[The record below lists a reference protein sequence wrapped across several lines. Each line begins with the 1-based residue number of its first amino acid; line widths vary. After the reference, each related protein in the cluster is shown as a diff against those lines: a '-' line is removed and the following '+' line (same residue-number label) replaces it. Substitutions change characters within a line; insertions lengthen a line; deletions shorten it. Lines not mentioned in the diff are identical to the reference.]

1 MLISWARCASFSTL
15 DTLET
20 MISDLCKQLD
30 SSPTA
35 NHLVEHW
42 SRILTDRGFNEFA
55 HGAPVGARGFVRV
68 GGALIAWTNTDDFER
83 RGIRIVGAHTDSPGL
98 HIKHNPFTEIY
109 NMQQIGVEIYGGPLL
124 NSWLDRDL
132 GIAGVVY
139 DRAGRS
145 TLVRTERAVARIP
158 QLAIHLDRDVNER
171 GLQLDKQQHIH
182 PIWTTDK
189 SMKSFDSFLASEF
202 SIDKNN
208 VAAWSCQLFDIQKAE
223 LFGYRNEFLAS
234 ARLDNQVSCWAAMNA
249 LVDNEGTEPSLVALF
264 DHEEVGSESTTGAA
278 GPLLE
283 TILERIALASGS
295 DRAGFLAGLANSHC
309 ISADNAHAIHPN
321 YPDRHDQSHA
331 PLINNGI
338 AIKTNSNQRYA
349 TSAKSSIP
357 VYAAADSAKVNIQHF
372 SSKNTMPCGSTI
384 GPITATRLGIETVDI
399 GLPQLAMHSIREM
412 CGSEDPI
419 SLYGLLKQYFA
430 R

>member
-1 MLISWARCASFSTL
+1 
-15 DTLET
+15 
-20 MISDLCKQLD
+20 MISDLCRQLD

-35 NHLVEHW
+35 SHLVEYW
-42 SRILTDRGFNEFA
+42 SLKLAEHRFTEFA
-55 HGAPVGARGFVRV
+55 HGTPVNSRGFVRV
-68 GGALIAWTNTDDFER
+68 GGALIAWSNTNSFESS
-83 RGIRIVGAHTDSPGL
+83 GLRIVGAHTDSPGL
-98 HIKHNPFTEIY
+98 HVKQNPFTKV
-109 NMQQIGVEIYGGPLL
+109 NNVQQIGVEIYGGPLL

-132 GIAGVVY
+132 GVAGVVY
-139 DRAGRS
+139 DRSGKA
-145 TLVRTERAVARIP
+145 TLVSTDRAVARIP

-171 GLQLDKQQHIH
+171 GLQLDKQQHVH
-182 PIWTTDK
+182 PIWSTDDAN
-189 SMKSFDSFLASEF
+189 KSFESFLAAEF
-202 SIDKNN
+202 SLDEANI
-208 VAAWSCQLFDIQKAE
+208 ASWSCQLFDIQRAN
-223 LFGYRNEFLAS
+223 LFGLRNEFLAS
-234 ARLDNQVSCWAAMNA
+234 SRLDNQVSCWAAMNA
-249 LVDNEGTEPSLVALF
+249 LLDNDGDEPSLVALF

-283 TILERIALASGS
+283 TTIERIAIAAGL
-295 DRAGFLAGLANSHC
+295 DRAGFLGGLAKSHC

-321 YPDRHDQSHA
+321 YPDRHDQNHA

-338 AIKTNSNQRYA
+338 AIKSNSSQRYA
-349 TSAKSSIP
+349 TSARSSIP
-357 VYAAADSAKVNIQHF
+357 VYAAAEKANVSLQHF

-419 SLYGLLKQYFA
+419 SLYKLIKQYFA

>member
-1 MLISWARCASFSTL
+1 
-15 DTLET
+15 
-20 MISDLCKQLD
+20 MISDLCRQLD
-30 SSPTA
+30 SSPTSI
-35 NHLVEHW
+35 HLVDYW
-42 SRILTDRGFNEFA
+42 SKKLLEFDFIEFA
-55 HGAPVGARGFVRV
+55 HGTPVQAQGFVRV
-68 GGALIAWTNTDDFER
+68 GGALIAWANTESFEK
-83 RGIRIVGAHTDSPGL
+83 RGIRIIGAHTDSPGL
-98 HIKHNPFTEIY
+98 HIKRNPLTQVNNI
-109 NMQQIGVEIYGGPLL
+109 QQIGVEVYGGPLL

-139 DRAGRS
+139 DRAGNA
-145 TLVRTERAVARIP
+145 TLVSTNRAVARIP

-171 GLQLDKQQHIH
+171 GLQLDKQQHIR
-182 PIWTTDK
+182 PLWSTDQRITN
-189 SMKSFDSFLASEF
+189 FEQFLASEF
-202 SIDKNN
+202 SFNKEDI
-208 VAAWSCQLFDIQKAE
+208 AAWSCQLFDFQKAE
-223 LFGYRNEFLAS
+223 LFGLRSEFLAS

-249 LVDNEGTEPSLVALF
+249 LLDNEGAEPSLVALF

-295 DRAGFLAGLANSHC
+295 DRSGFLAGLANSHC

-357 VYAAADSAKVNIQHF
+357 VYAAADKAKVNIQHF

-399 GLPQLAMHSIREM
+399 GLPQLAMHSAREM

-419 SLYGLLKQYFA
+419 TLLELLKQYFA

>member
-1 MLISWARCASFSTL
+1 
-15 DTLET
+15 
-20 MISDLCKQLD
+20 MISDLCRQLD

-35 NHLVEHW
+35 SHLVEYW
-42 SRILTDRGFNEFA
+42 SLKLTEHRFTEFA
-55 HGAPVGARGFVRV
+55 HGTPVNSRGFVRV
-68 GGALIAWTNTDDFER
+68 GGALIAWSNTNSFESS
-83 RGIRIVGAHTDSPGL
+83 GLRIVGAHTDSPGL
-98 HIKHNPFTEIY
+98 HVKQNPFTKV
-109 NMQQIGVEIYGGPLL
+109 NNVQQIGVEIYGGPLL

-132 GIAGVVY
+132 GVAGVVY
-139 DRAGRS
+139 DRSGKA
-145 TLVRTERAVARIP
+145 TLVSTDRAVARIP

-171 GLQLDKQQHIH
+171 GLQLDKQQHVH
-182 PIWTTDK
+182 PIWSTDDAT
-189 SMKSFDSFLASEF
+189 KSFESFLAAEF
-202 SIDKNN
+202 SLDEAN
-208 VAAWSCQLFDIQKAE
+208 VASWSCQLFDIQRAN
-223 LFGYRNEFLAS
+223 LFGLRNEFLAS
-234 ARLDNQVSCWAAMNA
+234 SRLDNQVSCWAAMNA
-249 LVDNEGTEPSLVALF
+249 LLDNDGDEPSLVALF

-283 TILERIALASGS
+283 TTIERIAIAAGL
-295 DRAGFLAGLANSHC
+295 DRAGFLGGLAKSHC

-321 YPDRHDQSHA
+321 YPDRHDQNHA

-338 AIKTNSNQRYA
+338 ALKSNSSQRYA
-349 TSAKSSIP
+349 TSARSSIP
-357 VYAAADSAKVNIQHF
+357 VYAAAEKANVNLQHF

-419 SLYGLLKQYFA
+419 SLYKLVKQYFA

>member
-1 MLISWARCASFSTL
+1 
-15 DTLET
+15 
-20 MISDLCKQLD
+20 MISDLCRQLD
-30 SSPTA
+30 SSPTSI
-35 NHLVEHW
+35 HVVEYW
-42 SRILTDRGFNEFA
+42 SKKLLDRGFTEFA
-55 HGAPVGARGFVRV
+55 HGAPVQHQGFVRF
-68 GGALIAWTNTDDFER
+68 GGALIAWANTESFEK
-83 RGIRIVGAHTDSPGL
+83 RGIRIIGAHTDSPGL
-98 HIKHNPFTEIY
+98 HIKRNPLTQANNI
-109 NMQQIGVEIYGGPLL
+109 QQIGVEVYGGPLL

-139 DRAGRS
+139 NRDGRA
-145 TLVRTERAVARIP
+145 TLVSTDRAVARIP

-171 GLQLDKQQHIH
+171 GLQLDKQQHLR
-182 PIWTTDK
+182 PIWSTDQRITR
-189 SMKSFDSFLASEF
+189 FESFLASEF
-202 SIDKNN
+202 SLNEDDI
-208 VAAWSCQLFDIQKAE
+208 AAWSCQLFDVQKAA
-223 LFGYRNEFLAS
+223 LFGLRSEFLAS
-234 ARLDNQVSCWAAMNA
+234 ARLDNQVSCWAAMNS
-249 LVDNEGTEPSLVALF
+249 LLDNEGSEPSLVALF

-283 TILERIALASGS
+283 TILERIAIAAGS
-295 DRAGFLAGLANSHC
+295 DRAGYLGGLAKSHC

-338 AIKTNSNQRYA
+338 AIKSNSNQRYA

-357 VYAAADSAKVNIQHF
+357 IYVAAEKAKINIQHF

-399 GLPQLAMHSIREM
+399 GLPQLAMHSAREM
-412 CGSEDPI
+412 CGSQDPI
-419 SLYGLLKQYFA
+419 SLHELLKQYFV

>member
-1 MLISWARCASFSTL
+1 
-15 DTLET
+15 
-20 MISDLCKQLD
+20 MISDLCRQLD
-30 SSPTA
+30 SSPTSI
-35 NHLVEHW
+35 HLVEYW
-42 SRILTDRGFNEFA
+42 SKKLLDRGFTEFA
-55 HGAPVGARGFVRV
+55 HGAPVQHQGFVRV
-68 GGALIAWTNTDDFER
+68 GGALIAWANTGSFEK
-83 RGIRIVGAHTDSPGL
+83 RGIRIIGAHTDSPGL
-98 HIKHNPFTEIY
+98 HIKRNPLTQGNNI
-109 NMQQIGVEIYGGPLL
+109 QQIGVEVYGGPLL

-139 DRAGRS
+139 DRDGRA
-145 TLVRTERAVARIP
+145 TLVSTDRAVARIP

-171 GLQLDKQQHIH
+171 GLQLDKQQHIR
-182 PIWTTDK
+182 PIWSTDQRIT
-189 SMKSFDSFLASEF
+189 SFESFLASEF
-202 SIDKNN
+202 SLNEDDI
-208 VAAWSCQLFDIQKAE
+208 AAWSCQLFDVQKAA
-223 LFGYRNEFLAS
+223 LFGLRSEFLAS

-249 LVDNEGTEPSLVALF
+249 LLNSEHDSPCLVALF

-283 TILERIALASGS
+283 TILERIAIAAGS
-295 DRAGFLAGLANSHC
+295 DRAGFLGGLAKSHC

-331 PLINNGI
+331 PLINHGI
-338 AIKTNSNQRYA
+338 AIKSNSNQRYA

-357 VYAAADSAKVNIQHF
+357 IYVAAEKAKINIQHF

-399 GLPQLAMHSIREM
+399 GLPQLAMHSAREM
-412 CGSEDPI
+412 CGSQDPI
-419 SLYGLLKQYFA
+419 SLHELLKQYFA

>member
-1 MLISWARCASFSTL
+1 
-15 DTLET
+15 
-20 MISDLCKQLD
+20 MISDLCRHLD

-35 NHLVEHW
+35 SHLVEYW
-42 SRILTDRGFNEFA
+42 SLKLAEHRFTEFA
-55 HGAPVGARGFVRV
+55 HGTPVNSRGFVRV
-68 GGALIAWTNTDDFER
+68 GGALIAWSNTNSFESS
-83 RGIRIVGAHTDSPGL
+83 GLRIVGAHTDSPGL
-98 HIKHNPFTEIY
+98 HVKQNPFTKV
-109 NMQQIGVEIYGGPLL
+109 NNVQQIGVEIYGGPLL

-132 GIAGVVY
+132 GVAGVVY
-139 DRAGRS
+139 DRSGKA
-145 TLVRTERAVARIP
+145 TLVSTDRAVARIP

-171 GLQLDKQQHIH
+171 GLQLDKQQHVH
-182 PIWTTDK
+182 PIWSTDDAI
-189 SMKSFDSFLASEF
+189 KSFESFLAAEF
-202 SIDKNN
+202 SLDEANI
-208 VAAWSCQLFDIQKAE
+208 ASWSCQLFDIQRAN
-223 LFGYRNEFLAS
+223 LFGLRNEFLAS
-234 ARLDNQVSCWAAMNA
+234 SRLDNQVSCWAAMNA
-249 LVDNEGTEPSLVALF
+249 LLDNDGDEPSLVALF

-283 TILERIALASGS
+283 TTIERIAIAAGL
-295 DRAGFLAGLANSHC
+295 DRAGFLGGLAKSHC

-321 YPDRHDQSHA
+321 YPDRHDQNHA

-338 AIKTNSNQRYA
+338 ALKSNSSQRYA
-349 TSAKSSIP
+349 TSARSSIP
-357 VYAAADSAKVNIQHF
+357 VYAAAEKANVNLQHF

-419 SLYGLLKQYFA
+419 SLYKLVKQYFA

>member
-1 MLISWARCASFSTL
+1 
-15 DTLET
+15 
-20 MISDLCKQLD
+20 MISDLCRQLD

-35 NHLVEHW
+35 SHLVEYW
-42 SRILTDRGFNEFA
+42 SLKLAEHRFTEFA
-55 HGAPVGARGFVRV
+55 HGTPVNSRGFVRV
-68 GGALIAWTNTDDFER
+68 GGALIAWSNTNSFESS
-83 RGIRIVGAHTDSPGL
+83 GLRIVGAHTDSPGL
-98 HIKHNPFTEIY
+98 HVKQNPFTKV
-109 NMQQIGVEIYGGPLL
+109 NNVQQIGVEIYGGPLL

-132 GIAGVVY
+132 GVAGVVY
-139 DRAGRS
+139 DRSGKA
-145 TLVRTERAVARIP
+145 TLVSTDRAVARIP

-171 GLQLDKQQHIH
+171 GLQLDKQQHVH
-182 PIWTTDK
+182 PIWSTDDAI
-189 SMKSFDSFLASEF
+189 KSFESFLAAEF
-202 SIDKNN
+202 SLDEAN
-208 VAAWSCQLFDIQKAE
+208 VASWSCQLFDIQRAN
-223 LFGYRNEFLAS
+223 LFGLRNEFLAS
-234 ARLDNQVSCWAAMNA
+234 SRLDNQVSCWAAMNA
-249 LVDNEGTEPSLVALF
+249 LLDNDGDEPSLVALF

-283 TILERIALASGS
+283 TTIERIAIAAGL
-295 DRAGFLAGLANSHC
+295 DRAGFLGGLAKSHC

-321 YPDRHDQSHA
+321 YPDRHDQNHA

-338 AIKTNSNQRYA
+338 AIKSNSSQRYA
-349 TSAKSSIP
+349 TSARSSIP
-357 VYAAADSAKVNIQHF
+357 VYAAAEKANVNLQHF

-419 SLYGLLKQYFA
+419 SLYKLVKQYFA

>member
-1 MLISWARCASFSTL
+1 
-15 DTLET
+15 
-20 MISDLCKQLD
+20 MISDLCRQLD

-35 NHLVEHW
+35 SHLVEYW
-42 SRILTDRGFNEFA
+42 SLKLTEHRFTEFA
-55 HGAPVGARGFVRV
+55 HGTPVNSRGFVRV
-68 GGALIAWTNTDDFER
+68 GGALIAWSNTNSFENS
-83 RGIRIVGAHTDSPGL
+83 GLRIVGAHTDSPGL
-98 HIKHNPFTEIY
+98 HVKQNPFTKV
-109 NMQQIGVEIYGGPLL
+109 NNVQQIGVEIYGGPLL

-132 GIAGVVY
+132 GVAGVVY
-139 DRAGRS
+139 DRSGKA
-145 TLVRTERAVARIP
+145 TLVSTDRAVARIP

-171 GLQLDKQQHIH
+171 GLQLDKQQHVH
-182 PIWTTDK
+182 PIWSTDDAT
-189 SMKSFDSFLASEF
+189 KSFESFLAAEF
-202 SIDKNN
+202 SLDEAN
-208 VAAWSCQLFDIQKAE
+208 VASWSCQLFDIQRAN
-223 LFGYRNEFLAS
+223 LFGLRNEFLAS
-234 ARLDNQVSCWAAMNA
+234 SRLDNQVSCWAAMNA
-249 LVDNEGTEPSLVALF
+249 LLDNDGDEPSLVALF

-283 TILERIALASGS
+283 TTIERIAIAAGL
-295 DRAGFLAGLANSHC
+295 DRAGFLGGLAKSHC

-321 YPDRHDQSHA
+321 YPDRHDQNHA

-338 AIKTNSNQRYA
+338 AIKSNSSQRYA
-349 TSAKSSIP
+349 TSARSSIP
-357 VYAAADSAKVNIQHF
+357 VYAAAEKANVNLQHF

-419 SLYGLLKQYFA
+419 SLYKLIKQYFA

>member
-1 MLISWARCASFSTL
+1 
-15 DTLET
+15 

-139 DRAGRS
+139 DRAGKS

-189 SMKSFDSFLASEF
+189 SIKSFDSFLASEF
-202 SIDKNN
+202 SIDINN
-208 VAAWSCQLFDIQKAE
+208 VEAWSCQLFDIQKAE

-234 ARLDNQVSCWAAMNA
+234 ARLDNQVSCWAAMKA

>member
-1 MLISWARCASFSTL
+1 
-15 DTLET
+15 
-20 MISDLCKQLD
+20 MISDLCRQLD

-35 NHLVEHW
+35 SHLVEYW
-42 SRILTDRGFNEFA
+42 SLKLAEHRFTEFA
-55 HGAPVGARGFVRV
+55 HGTPVNSRGFVRV
-68 GGALIAWTNTDDFER
+68 GGALIAWSNTNSFESS
-83 RGIRIVGAHTDSPGL
+83 GLRIVGAHTDSPGL
-98 HIKHNPFTEIY
+98 HVKQNPFTKV
-109 NMQQIGVEIYGGPLL
+109 NNVQQIGVEIYGGPLL

-132 GIAGVVY
+132 GVAGVVY
-139 DRAGRS
+139 DRSGKA
-145 TLVRTERAVARIP
+145 TLVSTDRAVARIP

-171 GLQLDKQQHIH
+171 GLQLDKQQHVH
-182 PIWTTDK
+182 PIWSTDDAI
-189 SMKSFDSFLASEF
+189 KSFESFLAAEF
-202 SIDKNN
+202 SLDEAN
-208 VAAWSCQLFDIQKAE
+208 VASWSCQLFDIQRAN
-223 LFGYRNEFLAS
+223 LFGLRNEFLAS
-234 ARLDNQVSCWAAMNA
+234 SRLDNQVSCWAAMNA
-249 LVDNEGTEPSLVALF
+249 LLDNDGDEPSLVALF

-283 TILERIALASGS
+283 TTIERIAIAAGL
-295 DRAGFLAGLANSHC
+295 DRAGFLGGLAKSHC

-321 YPDRHDQSHA
+321 YPDRHDQKHA

-338 AIKTNSNQRYA
+338 ALKSNSSQRYA
-349 TSAKSSIP
+349 TSARSSIP
-357 VYAAADSAKVNIQHF
+357 VYAAAEKANVNLQHF

-419 SLYGLLKQYFA
+419 SLYKLVKQYFA

>member
-1 MLISWARCASFSTL
+1 
-15 DTLET
+15 
-20 MISDLCKQLD
+20 MISDLCRQLD

-35 NHLVEHW
+35 SHLVEYW
-42 SRILTDRGFNEFA
+42 SLKLAEHRFTEFA
-55 HGAPVGARGFVRV
+55 HGTPVNSRGFVRV
-68 GGALIAWTNTDDFER
+68 GGALIAWSNTNSFESS
-83 RGIRIVGAHTDSPGL
+83 GLRIVGAHTDSPGL
-98 HIKHNPFTEIY
+98 HVKQNPFTKV
-109 NMQQIGVEIYGGPLL
+109 NNVQQIGVEIYGGPLL

-132 GIAGVVY
+132 GVAGVVY
-139 DRAGRS
+139 DRSGKA
-145 TLVRTERAVARIP
+145 TLVSTDRAVARIP

-171 GLQLDKQQHIH
+171 GLQLDKQQHVH
-182 PIWTTDK
+182 PIWSTDDAI
-189 SMKSFDSFLASEF
+189 KSFESFLAAEF
-202 SIDKNN
+202 SLDEANI
-208 VAAWSCQLFDIQKAE
+208 ASWSCQLFDIQRAN
-223 LFGYRNEFLAS
+223 LFGLRNEFLAS
-234 ARLDNQVSCWAAMNA
+234 SRLDNQVSCWAAMNA
-249 LVDNEGTEPSLVALF
+249 LLDNDGDEPSLVALF

-283 TILERIALASGS
+283 TTIERIAIAAGL
-295 DRAGFLAGLANSHC
+295 DRAGFLGGLAKSHC

-321 YPDRHDQSHA
+321 YPDRHDQNHA

-338 AIKTNSNQRYA
+338 ALKSNSSQRYA
-349 TSAKSSIP
+349 TSARSSIP
-357 VYAAADSAKVNIQHF
+357 VYAAAEKANVNLQNF

-419 SLYGLLKQYFA
+419 SLYKLIKQYFA

>member
-1 MLISWARCASFSTL
+1 
-15 DTLET
+15 
-20 MISDLCKQLD
+20 MISDLCRQLD

-35 NHLVEHW
+35 SHLVEYW
-42 SRILTDRGFNEFA
+42 SLKLAEHRFTEFA
-55 HGAPVGARGFVRV
+55 HGTPVNSRGFVRV
-68 GGALIAWTNTDDFER
+68 GGALIAWSNTNSFESS
-83 RGIRIVGAHTDSPGL
+83 GLRIVGAHTDSPGL
-98 HIKHNPFTEIY
+98 HVKQNPFTKV
-109 NMQQIGVEIYGGPLL
+109 NNVQQIGVEIYGGPLL

-132 GIAGVVY
+132 GVAGVVY
-139 DRAGRS
+139 DRSGKA
-145 TLVRTERAVARIP
+145 TLVSTDRAVARIP

-171 GLQLDKQQHIH
+171 GLQLDKQQHVH
-182 PIWTTDK
+182 PIWSTDDAI
-189 SMKSFDSFLASEF
+189 KSFESFLAAEF
-202 SIDKNN
+202 SLDEANI
-208 VAAWSCQLFDIQKAE
+208 ASWSCQLFDIQRAN
-223 LFGYRNEFLAS
+223 LFGLRNEFLAS
-234 ARLDNQVSCWAAMNA
+234 SRLDNQVSCWAAMNA
-249 LVDNEGTEPSLVALF
+249 LLDNDGDEPSLVALF

-283 TILERIALASGS
+283 TTIERIAIAAGL
-295 DRAGFLAGLANSHC
+295 DRAGFLGGLAKSHC

-321 YPDRHDQSHA
+321 YPDRHDQNHA

-338 AIKTNSNQRYA
+338 ALKSNSSQRYA
-349 TSAKSSIP
+349 TSARSSIP
-357 VYAAADSAKVNIQHF
+357 VYAAAEKANVNLQHF

-419 SLYGLLKQYFA
+419 SLYKLIKQYFA

>member
-1 MLISWARCASFSTL
+1 
-15 DTLET
+15 
-20 MISDLCKQLD
+20 MISDLCRQLD

-35 NHLVEHW
+35 SHLVEYW
-42 SRILTDRGFNEFA
+42 SSKLIEQGFDEFA
-55 HGAPVGARGFVRV
+55 HGTPVKSRGFVRV
-68 GGALIAWTNTDDFER
+68 GGALIAWSNTNNFES
-83 RGIRIVGAHTDSPGL
+83 RGLRIVGAHTDSPGL
-98 HIKHNPFTEIY
+98 HVKRNPFTKI
-109 NMQQIGVEIYGGPLL
+109 NNIQQIGVEVYGGPLL

-132 GIAGVVY
+132 GVAGVVY
-139 DRAGRS
+139 DRSGKA
-145 TLVRTERAVARIP
+145 TLVSTDRAVARIP

-182 PIWTTDK
+182 PIWSTYEAV
-189 SMKSFDSFLASEF
+189 KSFESFLAAEF
-202 SIDKNN
+202 SLGEANI
-208 VAAWSCQLFDIQKAE
+208 ASWSCQLFDIQRAE
-223 LFGYRNEFLAS
+223 LFGLRNEFLAS
-234 ARLDNQVSCWAAMNA
+234 SRLDNQVSCWAALNA
-249 LVDNEGTEPSLVALF
+249 LLDNKGDEPSLVALF

-283 TILERIALASGS
+283 TTIERIAIAAGL
-295 DRAGFLAGLANSHC
+295 DRAGFLGGLAKSHC

-321 YPDRHDQSHA
+321 YPDRHDQNHA

-338 AIKTNSNQRYA
+338 ALKSNSSQRYA
-349 TSAKSSIP
+349 TSARSSIP
-357 VYAAADSAKVNIQHF
+357 VYAAAEKAKVNIQHF

-419 SLYGLLKQYFA
+419 SLYNLIKQYFG

>member
-1 MLISWARCASFSTL
+1 
-15 DTLET
+15 
-20 MISDLCKQLD
+20 MISDLCRQLD

-35 NHLVEHW
+35 SHLVEYW
-42 SRILTDRGFNEFA
+42 SLKLAEHRFTEFA
-55 HGAPVGARGFVRV
+55 HGTPVNSRGFVRV
-68 GGALIAWTNTDDFER
+68 GGALIAWSNTNSFESS
-83 RGIRIVGAHTDSPGL
+83 GLRIVGAHTDSPGL
-98 HIKHNPFTEIY
+98 HVKQNPFTKV
-109 NMQQIGVEIYGGPLL
+109 NNVQQIGVEIYGGPLL

-132 GIAGVVY
+132 GVAGVVY
-139 DRAGRS
+139 DRSGKA
-145 TLVRTERAVARIP
+145 TLVSTDRAVARIP

-171 GLQLDKQQHIH
+171 GLQLDKQQHVH
-182 PIWTTDK
+182 PIWSTDDAI
-189 SMKSFDSFLASEF
+189 KSFESFLAAEF
-202 SIDKNN
+202 SLDEANI
-208 VAAWSCQLFDIQKAE
+208 ASWSCQLFDIQRAN
-223 LFGYRNEFLAS
+223 LFGLRNEFLAS
-234 ARLDNQVSCWAAMNA
+234 SRLDNQVSCWAAMNA
-249 LVDNEGTEPSLVALF
+249 LLDNDGDEPSLVALF

-283 TILERIALASGS
+283 TTIERIAIAAGL
-295 DRAGFLAGLANSHC
+295 DRAGFLGGLAKSHC

-321 YPDRHDQSHA
+321 YPDRHDQNHA

-338 AIKTNSNQRYA
+338 ALKSNSSQRYA
-349 TSAKSSIP
+349 TSARSSVP
-357 VYAAADSAKVNIQHF
+357 VYAAAEKANVNLQHF

-419 SLYGLLKQYFA
+419 SLYKLIKQYFA

>member
-1 MLISWARCASFSTL
+1 
-15 DTLET
+15 

-171 GLQLDKQQHIH
+171 GLQLDKQQ
-182 PIWTTDK
+182 
-189 SMKSFDSFLASEF
+189 
-202 SIDKNN
+202 
-208 VAAWSCQLFDIQKAE
+208 
-223 LFGYRNEFLAS
+223 
-234 ARLDNQVSCWAAMNA
+234 
-249 LVDNEGTEPSLVALF
+249 
-264 DHEEVGSESTTGAA
+264 
-278 GPLLE
+278 
-283 TILERIALASGS
+283 
-295 DRAGFLAGLANSHC
+295 
-309 ISADNAHAIHPN
+309 
-321 YPDRHDQSHA
+321 
-331 PLINNGI
+331 
-338 AIKTNSNQRYA
+338 
-349 TSAKSSIP
+349 
-357 VYAAADSAKVNIQHF
+357 
-372 SSKNTMPCGSTI
+372 
-384 GPITATRLGIETVDI
+384 
-399 GLPQLAMHSIREM
+399 
-412 CGSEDPI
+412 
-419 SLYGLLKQYFA
+419 
-430 R
+430 

>member
-1 MLISWARCASFSTL
+1 
-15 DTLET
+15 
-20 MISDLCKQLD
+20 MISDLCRQLD

-35 NHLVEHW
+35 SHLVEYW
-42 SRILTDRGFNEFA
+42 SLKLAEHRFTEFA
-55 HGAPVGARGFVRV
+55 HGTPVNSRGFVRV
-68 GGALIAWTNTDDFER
+68 GGALIAWSNTNSFESS
-83 RGIRIVGAHTDSPGL
+83 GLRIVGAHTDSPGL
-98 HIKHNPFTEIY
+98 HVKQNPFTKV
-109 NMQQIGVEIYGGPLL
+109 NNVQQIGVEIYGGPLL

-132 GIAGVVY
+132 GVAGVVY
-139 DRAGRS
+139 DRSGKA
-145 TLVRTERAVARIP
+145 TLVSTDRAVARIP

-171 GLQLDKQQHIH
+171 GLQLDKQQHVH
-182 PIWTTDK
+182 PIWSTDDAI
-189 SMKSFDSFLASEF
+189 KSFESFLAAEF
-202 SIDKNN
+202 SLDEAN
-208 VAAWSCQLFDIQKAE
+208 VASWSCQLFDIQRAN
-223 LFGYRNEFLAS
+223 LFGLRNEFLAS
-234 ARLDNQVSCWAAMNA
+234 SRLDNQVSCWAAMNA
-249 LVDNEGTEPSLVALF
+249 LLDNDGDEPSLVALF

-283 TILERIALASGS
+283 TTIERIAIAAGL
-295 DRAGFLAGLANSHC
+295 DRAGFLGGLAKSHC

-321 YPDRHDQSHA
+321 YPDRHDQNHA

-338 AIKTNSNQRYA
+338 ALKSNSSQRYA
-349 TSAKSSIP
+349 TSARSSIP
-357 VYAAADSAKVNIQHF
+357 VYAAAEKANVNLQHF

-419 SLYGLLKQYFA
+419 SLYKLIKQYFA

>member
-1 MLISWARCASFSTL
+1 
-15 DTLET
+15 
-20 MISDLCKQLD
+20 
-30 SSPTA
+30 
-35 NHLVEHW
+35 
-42 SRILTDRGFNEFA
+42 
-55 HGAPVGARGFVRV
+55 
-68 GGALIAWTNTDDFER
+68 
-83 RGIRIVGAHTDSPGL
+83 
-98 HIKHNPFTEIY
+98 
-109 NMQQIGVEIYGGPLL
+109 
-124 NSWLDRDL
+124 
-132 GIAGVVY
+132 
-139 DRAGRS
+139 
-145 TLVRTERAVARIP
+145 
-158 QLAIHLDRDVNER
+158 
-171 GLQLDKQQHIH
+171 
-182 PIWTTDK
+182 
-189 SMKSFDSFLASEF
+189 
-202 SIDKNN
+202 
-208 VAAWSCQLFDIQKAE
+208 LFDIQKAE
-223 LFGYRNEFLAS
+223 LFGNRNEFLAS

-357 VYAAADSAKVNIQHF
+357 VYAAADSANVNIQHF

>member
-1 MLISWARCASFSTL
+1 
-15 DTLET
+15 
-20 MISDLCKQLD
+20 MISDLCRQLD

-35 NHLVEHW
+35 SHLVEYW
-42 SRILTDRGFNEFA
+42 SSKLTEQGFAEFA
-55 HGAPVGARGFVRV
+55 HGTPVKSRGFVRV
-68 GGALIAWTNTDDFER
+68 GGALIAWSNTNNFEN
-83 RGIRIVGAHTDSPGL
+83 RGLRIVGAHTDSPGL
-98 HIKHNPFTEIY
+98 HVKRNPFTKI
-109 NMQQIGVEIYGGPLL
+109 NNIQQIGVEVYGGPLL

-132 GIAGVVY
+132 GVAGVVY
-139 DRAGRS
+139 DRSGKA
-145 TLVRTERAVARIP
+145 TLVSTDRAVARIP

-182 PIWTTDK
+182 PIWSTDEAV
-189 SMKSFDSFLASEF
+189 KSFESFLAAEF
-202 SIDKNN
+202 SLNEANI
-208 VAAWSCQLFDIQKAE
+208 ASWSCQLFDIQRAE
-223 LFGYRNEFLAS
+223 LFGLRNEFLAS
-234 ARLDNQVSCWAAMNA
+234 SRLDNQVSCWAALNA
-249 LVDNEGTEPSLVALF
+249 LLDNKGDEPSLVALF

-283 TILERIALASGS
+283 TTIERIAIAAGL
-295 DRAGFLAGLANSHC
+295 DRAGFLGGLAKSHC

-321 YPDRHDQSHA
+321 YPDRHDQNHA

-338 AIKTNSNQRYA
+338 ALKSNSSQRYA
-349 TSAKSSIP
+349 TSARSSIP
-357 VYAAADSAKVNIQHF
+357 VYAAAEKAKVNIQHF

-419 SLYGLLKQYFA
+419 SLYNLIKQYFG

>member
-1 MLISWARCASFSTL
+1 
-15 DTLET
+15 
-20 MISDLCKQLD
+20 MISDLCRQLD

-35 NHLVEHW
+35 SHLVEYW
-42 SRILTDRGFNEFA
+42 SLKLAEQGFAEFA
-55 HGAPVGARGFVRV
+55 HGTPVKPRGFVRV
-68 GGALIAWTNTDDFER
+68 GGALIAWSNTNSFESS
-83 RGIRIVGAHTDSPGL
+83 GLRIVGAHTDSPGL
-98 HIKHNPFTEIY
+98 HVKRNPFTKI
-109 NMQQIGVEIYGGPLL
+109 NNVQQIGVEVYGGPLL

-132 GIAGVVY
+132 GLAGVVY
-139 DRAGRS
+139 DRSGKA
-145 TLVRTERAVARIP
+145 TLVSTDRAIARIP

-171 GLQLDKQQHIH
+171 GLQLDKQQHVH
-182 PIWTTDK
+182 PIWSTHEAI
-189 SMKSFDSFLASEF
+189 KSFESFLAAEF
-202 SIDKNN
+202 SLDEANI
-208 VAAWSCQLFDIQKAE
+208 ASWSCQLFDIQKAN
-223 LFGYRNEFLAS
+223 LFGLRNEFLAS

-249 LVDNEGTEPSLVALF
+249 LLDNDGDEPSLVALF

-283 TILERIALASGS
+283 TTIERIAIAAGL
-295 DRAGFLAGLANSHC
+295 DRAGFLGGLAKSHC

-321 YPDRHDQSHA
+321 YPDRHDQNHA

-338 AIKTNSNQRYA
+338 ALKSNSSQRYA
-349 TSAKSSIP
+349 TSARSSVP
-357 VYAAADSAKVNIQHF
+357 VYAAAEKAHVNIQHF

-412 CGSEDPI
+412 CGSEDPV
-419 SLYGLLKQYFA
+419 SLYKLIKQYFV

>member
-1 MLISWARCASFSTL
+1 
-15 DTLET
+15 

-68 GGALIAWTNTDDFER
+68 GGALIAWSNTDDFER

-139 DRAGRS
+139 DRAGKS

-189 SMKSFDSFLASEF
+189 SIKSFDSFLASEF
-202 SIDKNN
+202 SMDINN
-208 VAAWSCQLFDIQKAE
+208 VEAWSCQLFDIQKAE

-234 ARLDNQVSCWAAMNA
+234 ARLDNQVSCWAAMKA

-349 TSAKSSIP
+349 TTAKSSIP

>member
-1 MLISWARCASFSTL
+1 
-15 DTLET
+15 
-20 MISDLCKQLD
+20 MISDLCRQLD
-30 SSPTA
+30 SSPTSI
-35 NHLVEHW
+35 HLVEYW
-42 SRILTDRGFNEFA
+42 SQELLDRGFTEFV
-55 HGAPVGARGFVRV
+55 HGTPVQAQGFVRV
-68 GGALIAWTNTDDFER
+68 GGALIAWTNTQNFEQ

-98 HIKHNPFTEIY
+98 HIKRNPLTQANNI
-109 NMQQIGVEIYGGPLL
+109 QQIGVEIYGGPLL

-139 DRAGRS
+139 DRAGHA
-145 TLVRTERAVARIP
+145 TLVSTERAVARIP
-158 QLAIHLDRDVNER
+158 QLAIHLDREVNER
-171 GLQLDKQQHIH
+171 GLQLDKQQHIR
-182 PIWTTDK
+182 PIWSTEQRI
-189 SMKSFDSFLASEF
+189 KSFESFLAAEF
-202 SIDKNN
+202 SLNEDDI
-208 VAAWSCQLFDIQKAE
+208 AAWSCQLFDVQKAS
-223 LFGYRNEFLAS
+223 LFGLRSEFLAS
-234 ARLDNQVSCWAAMNA
+234 ARLDNQVSCWAAMEA
-249 LVDNEGTEPSLVALF
+249 LLDNEGTEPSLVALF

-283 TILERIALASGS
+283 TILERIAIASGS
-295 DRAGFLAGLANSHC
+295 DRAGYLGGLAKSHC

-349 TSAKSSIP
+349 TTAKSSIP
-357 VYAAADSAKVNIQHF
+357 IYVAADKANINIQQF

-399 GLPQLAMHSIREM
+399 GLPQLAMHSAREM
-412 CGSEDPI
+412 CGSQDPI
-419 SLYGLLKQYFA
+419 SLHDLLKQYFA

>member
-1 MLISWARCASFSTL
+1 
-15 DTLET
+15 
-20 MISDLCKQLD
+20 MISDLCRQLD

-35 NHLVEHW
+35 SHLVEYW
-42 SRILTDRGFNEFA
+42 SRKLVDHGFQEFA
-55 HGAPVGARGFVRV
+55 HGTPLDARGFVRV
-68 GGALIAWTNTDDFER
+68 GGALIAWSNTNSFESS
-83 RGIRIVGAHTDSPGL
+83 GLRIVGAHTDSPGL
-98 HIKHNPFTEIY
+98 HVKQNPFTKV
-109 NMQQIGVEIYGGPLL
+109 NNVQQIGVEIYGGPLL

-132 GIAGVVY
+132 GVAGVVY
-139 DRAGRS
+139 DRSGKA
-145 TLVRTERAVARIP
+145 TLVSTDRAVARIP

-171 GLQLDKQQHIH
+171 GLQLDKQQHVH
-182 PIWTTDK
+182 PIWSTDDAT
-189 SMKSFDSFLASEF
+189 KSFESFLAAEF
-202 SIDKNN
+202 SLDEAN
-208 VAAWSCQLFDIQKAE
+208 VASWSCQLFDIQRAN
-223 LFGYRNEFLAS
+223 LFGLRNEFLAS
-234 ARLDNQVSCWAAMNA
+234 SRLDNQVSCWAAMNA
-249 LVDNEGTEPSLVALF
+249 LLDNDGDEPSLVALF

-283 TILERIALASGS
+283 TTIERIAIAAGL
-295 DRAGFLAGLANSHC
+295 DRAGFLGGLAKSHC

-321 YPDRHDQSHA
+321 YPDRHDQNHA

-338 AIKTNSNQRYA
+338 ALKSNSSQRYA
-349 TSAKSSIP
+349 TSARSSIP
-357 VYAAADSAKVNIQHF
+357 VYAAAEKANVNLQHF

-419 SLYGLLKQYFA
+419 SLYKLIKQYFA